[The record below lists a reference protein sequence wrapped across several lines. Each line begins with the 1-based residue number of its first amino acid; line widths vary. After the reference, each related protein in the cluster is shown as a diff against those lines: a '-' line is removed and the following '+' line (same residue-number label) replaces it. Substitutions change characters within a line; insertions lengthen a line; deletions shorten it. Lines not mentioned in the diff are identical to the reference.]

1 MYRFYPMRKRGVEP
15 SHIALAAFVHAYT
28 ASGAILAFLGLRAVV
43 AHDYRAAF
51 GAMFAAT
58 LVDATDGMLARAVRV
73 KDALPNVDGAKIDD
87 IVDYITFVFLPL
99 FLLDTAGGLPAR
111 LALPVVG
118 VVLLSSA
125 YGFAALDA
133 KSADHFFTGFPSYW
147 NIVVFYAMALRW
159 SPGVNA
165 AVLLVLSG
173 LIFVRTGYVYPSRMP
188 VLRTLTAALVAIW
201 AAMLGWII
209 WRWPSAPHAF
219 VIGSLAFP
227 VYYFVLSAVLHVRR
241 RQAALA

>member
-1 MYRFYPMRKRGVEP
+1 MYRFYPMAKRRVEP
-15 SHIALAAFVHAYT
+15 SRYLAALVHGYT

-43 AHDYRAAF
+43 AHDYRGAF
-51 GAMFAAT
+51 AAMFAAT
-58 LVDATDGMLARAVRV
+58 LVDATDGVLARAARV

-99 FLLDTAGGLPAR
+99 FLLDAAGGLPAR
-111 LALPVVG
+111 LALPVIA

-125 YGFAALDA
+125 YGFAAVDA

-147 NIVVFYAMALRW
+147 NIVVFYAMALGL
-159 SPGVNA
+159 PPEVNA
-165 AVLLVLSG
+165 AMLLVLSG

-188 VLRTLTAALVAIW
+188 VLRSVTAVLAAVW
-201 AAMLGWII
+201 ASMLGWII
-209 WRWPSAPHAF
+209 WRWPAAARAV
-219 VIGSLAFP
+219 VIASLAFP